1 MTFDT
6 MDLQGF
12 TRGAEIEVPC
22 DRIDAGLDELWRG
35 IARRSQFAV
44 HRACLL
50 NLVIHAGDTPSEI
63 VARYLATAL
72 VGRLPAR
79 VILIRAR
86 PNESGAGP
94 PKAFVTTS
102 RDPVGVVAEGGRS
115 QVSGEIVILDA
126 RGAQL
131 DRIPAVVRATL
142 VPDLATT
149 LWWTGA
155 VPPARSYVTAL
166 RDTVDRVVVDSEEIP
181 DDVSVAHLLPPA
193 GSGRLADLTWPRLA
207 PWRTAIARAFD
218 EPSHRSFLRDIDSV
232 TIGLAAHGSR
242 PPDASA
248 VPLLAGW
255 MATALGWRAC
265 VRRADRTVCFSA
277 RADGAS
283 VRVCGEARPSEFRG
297 VVDVTLTAAA
307 RVLRFRR
314 TPTGVVEAE
323 VPEGFRA
330 FRPAVFT
337 DVDPV
342 DALAATLL
350 DVHGDPVAPE
360 AIRRA
365 AEIGTALC
373 GGGARV
379 GA

>member
-6 MDLQGF
+6 LELQGF
-12 TRGAEIEVPC
+12 AGGREIEVPC
-22 DRIDAGLDELWRG
+22 DRIDAELDELWRG
-35 IARRSQFAV
+35 IARRSQFTV

-72 VGRLPAR
+72 VGRMPAR

-86 PNESGAGP
+86 PEEPGEGP
-94 PKAFVTTS
+94 PRAFVTAS
-102 RDPVGVVAEGGRS
+102 RDPKVADDRRS
-115 QVSGEIVILDA
+115 HVSGELVLLEA

-131 DRIPAVVRATL
+131 DRVPAVVRATL
-142 VPDLATT
+142 EPDLAAT
-149 LWWTGA
+149 LWWTGPM
-155 VPPARSYVTAL
+155 PPVRSYVGAL

-181 DDVSVAHLLPPA
+181 DDTNVAHVLPPA

-218 EPSHRSFLRDIDSV
+218 EPAHQPFLRDIDAV
-232 TIGLAAHGSR
+232 TVGIAAHGSK

-255 MATALGWRAC
+255 LAAGLGWRAC
-265 VRRADRTVCFSA
+265 VRREGRTVCFSA
-277 RADGAS
+277 RRDGAL
-283 VRVCGEARPSEFRG
+283 VRVCGEARPSDFRS
-297 VVDVTLTAAA
+297 VVDVALAAGD

-314 TPTGVVEAE
+314 VPSGLVEAD
-323 VPEGFRA
+323 VPAGFRPL
-330 FRPAVFT
+330 RPALFQ

-350 DVHGDPVAPE
+350 DVHSDPIAPE

-373 GGGARV
+373 GA
-379 GA
+379 